1 LQILRVD
8 FSSEIG
14 FGHLKRATLFNEQLK
29 MKSEKCV
36 IVCKECEQK
45 YTNIPIIKINS
56 ENEFFEVVKRL
67 QPKEVVVDNYDFTYE
82 DEKKFKEL
90 FPTIKLI
97 CFDDMYKK
105 HYCDE
110 IINHNLGVNINKYEE
125 PQKVKI
131 IKPLVGENFIK
142 AKKRRYKKKGI
153 FISFGGTDA
162 KGIGLKVLKR
172 LKGCNLKVDFY
183 TTSANK
189 NLDKLKKFCFLN
201 RWCRLHIDEDV
212 AVGMAKAK
220 FGIITPSTIA
230 YEAIYMGLDFI
241 AVEVAENQENLVK
254 YLKSKKYKVLKKRD
268 INGRKIKKSICRVSR
283 DKGRKSY
290 RRFKIQHH

>member
-1 LQILRVD
+1 MENGKWKIDKKV
-8 FSSEIG
+8 F
-14 FGHLKRATLFNEQLK
+14 
-29 MKSEKCV
+29 

-45 YTNIPIIKINS
+45 YTDIPIIKINN
-56 ENEFFEVVKRL
+56 ENEFFDVVRRL
-67 QPKEVVVDNYDFTYE
+67 KPKEVVVDNYNFTYE

-90 FPTIKLI
+90 FPNIKLI

-105 HYCDE
+105 HCCDE
-110 IINHNLGVNINKYEE
+110 IINHNLGVNINKYDD
-125 PQKVKI
+125 PKKVKV

-142 AKKRRYKKKGI
+142 AKKKYYKKEGV

-162 KGIGLKVLKR
+162 KGIGLKVLKQ
-172 LKGCNLKVDFY
+172 LKDCGLKVDFY

-189 NLDKLKKFCFLN
+189 HLEKLKKFCFLN

-220 FGIITPSTIA
+220 FGVITPSTIA
-230 YEAIYMGLDFI
+230 YEAIYMGLGFI
-241 AVEVAENQENLVK
+241 AVQVAENQENLVK

-283 DKGRKSY
+283 NRGKKGY
-290 RRFKIQHH
+290 